1 MLHKKDHKYAES
13 ATHETIEEHN
23 IQNIIHF
30 LILHKRLW
38 LENAPASKRE
48 IKHETIGEHNIQNM
62 IHFQYYGEGLW

>member
-23 IQNIIHF
+23 VQILFIFHF

-38 LENAPASKRE
+38 LENAQASKRE
-48 IKHETIGEHNIQNM
+48 IHHETIGENNIQ
-62 IHFQYYGEGLW
+62 I